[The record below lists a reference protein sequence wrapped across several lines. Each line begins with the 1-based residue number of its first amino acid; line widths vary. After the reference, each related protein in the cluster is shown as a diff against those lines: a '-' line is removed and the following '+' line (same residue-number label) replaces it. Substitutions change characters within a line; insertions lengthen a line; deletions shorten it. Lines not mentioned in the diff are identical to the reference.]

1 MITTVKAALAVTGS
15 IGFPSKMP
23 GTSYG
28 IPAIACKVGAKLAKV
43 AGSTCSGCYA
53 LKGNYTYPS
62 VKTAQ
67 TRRLNGLDNPL
78 WAQAM
83 AFLLRRYHGLDGRRK
98 VHRKLKANGAGWH
111 RWHDSGD
118 IQSRAHLA
126 AICAVARATPEIR
139 HWLPTRE
146 AALVAGFLRDGGTF
160 PPNLTVRVSATMV
173 DGAPSRA
180 FANTSTVH
188 SVGGIV
194 GQACPAPQQDNEC
207 KDCRACWRHDVAN
220 VSYHIH

>member
-78 WAQAM
+78 WAQAPS
-83 AFLLRRYHGLDGRRK
+83 LSLIIPKETKLWSHSNKRK
-98 VHRKLKANGAGWH
+98 RF
-111 RWHDSGD
+111 
-118 IQSRAHLA
+118 
-126 AICAVARATPEIR
+126 ARAG
-139 HWLPTRE
+139 L
-146 AALVAGFLRDGGTF
+146 
-160 PPNLTVRVSATMV
+160 N
-173 DGAPSRA
+173 
-180 FANTSTVH
+180 
-188 SVGGIV
+188 
-194 GQACPAPQQDNEC
+194 
-207 KDCRACWRHDVAN
+207 
-220 VSYHIH
+220 